1 MFERARPTPKEEIDD
16 VAACTLGFG
25 NMLLVVL
32 AEKCVYSPNAD
43 EQEKEEARRE
53 AERQARLAALST
65 RGKKID
71 LESGHL
77 IPLRVPLRSSMR
89 SAM

>member
-1 MFERARPTPKEEIDD
+1 MSPLARW
-16 VAACTLGFG
+16 ALGTCFW
-25 NMLLVVL
+25 LS
-32 AEKCVYSPNAD
+32 EKCVYSPNAD

-77 IPLRVPLRSSMR
+77 VPLRVPLRSSMR